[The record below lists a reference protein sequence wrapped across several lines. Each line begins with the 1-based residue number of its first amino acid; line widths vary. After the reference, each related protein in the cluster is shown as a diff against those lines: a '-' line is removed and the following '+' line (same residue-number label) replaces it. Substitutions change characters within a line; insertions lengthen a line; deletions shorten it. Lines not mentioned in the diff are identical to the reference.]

1 MVHSWNYALAV
12 LLATSAATPV
22 ESFQSTRTNNN
33 IVNNIHQNN
42 RPRRR
47 QRRLPLPTTQKNIQ
61 TITATKAS
69 LTSMSADAS
78 FNNDNDANIGD
89 ALSSVTN
96 AAVDSIAN
104 AVKDEPDMDA
114 EEVAR
119 KQELVQKRQSARS
132 YQVTLPLSKTSEIG
146 ISLCQI
152 SKGPTLDTD
161 MELNLDTLEIGKRK
175 EIESETTND
184 LEMDIAK
191 IQRQIYGEYSGL
203 VVSFVK
209 ENSAAWEAG
218 VRQGD
223 ILKRTSATLGK
234 QMWPKSTL
242 EGVKS
247 AISSRKA
254 VAESMEFEFQRLVET
269 VDNQFEL
276 TLTRP
281 IGFNLRGKQATV
293 WHRTDRRFFPTI

>member
-1 MVHSWNYALAV
+1 MA
-12 LLATSAATPV
+12 
-22 ESFQSTRTNNN
+22 
-33 IVNNIHQNN
+33 
-42 RPRRR
+42 
-47 QRRLPLPTTQKNIQ
+47 
-61 TITATKAS
+61 
-69 LTSMSADAS
+69 ADAS
-78 FNNDNDANIGD
+78 SPFNNDNDANIGD

-104 AVKDEPDMDA
+104 AVKDEPDVDA
-114 EEVAR
+114 QEVAR
-119 KQELVQKRQSARS
+119 KQELVQKRQSAKL
-132 YQVTLPLSKTSEIG
+132 YQVTLPLSKSSDIG

-152 SKGPTLDTD
+152 SKGPTMDTD
-161 MELNLDTLEIGKRK
+161 MELNLDTLEIEKRK
-175 EIESETTND
+175 ESETEND
-184 LEMDIAK
+184 NDIEMDIAK

-203 VVSFVK
+203 VVSYVR

-247 AISSRKA
+247 AVSSRKA
-254 VAESMEFEFQRLVET
+254 VAESMAFEFQRLVET

-281 IGFNLRGKQATV
+281 IGFNLRGKQAT
-293 WHRTDRRFFPTI
+293 P

>member
-22 ESFQSTRTNNN
+22 ASFQSTRSNNN
-33 IVNNIHQNN
+33 IVNNRHQNH

-47 QRRLPLPTTQKNIQ
+47 QRQLPLPTTQKNVQ
-61 TITATKAS
+61 TITATRAS
-69 LTSMSADAS
+69 LTSMAADAS
-78 FNNDNDANIGD
+78 SPFNNDNDANIGD

-104 AVKDEPDMDA
+104 AVKDEPDVDA
-114 EEVAR
+114 QEVAR
-119 KQELVQKRQSARS
+119 KQELVQKRQSAKL
-132 YQVTLPLSKTSEIG
+132 YQVTLPLSKSSDIG

-152 SKGPTLDTD
+152 SKGPTMDTD
-161 MELNLDTLEIGKRK
+161 MELNLDTLEIEKRK
-175 EIESETTND
+175 ESETDND
-184 LEMDIAK
+184 IEMDIAK

-203 VVSFVK
+203 VVSYVR

-247 AISSRKA
+247 ALSSRKA
-254 VAESMEFEFQRLVET
+254 VAESMAFEFQRLVET

-281 IGFNLRGKQATV
+281 IGFNLRGKQATP
-293 WHRTDRRFFPTI
+293 W